1 MGKIVGLG
9 AIALLVDSTYH
20 TPVNYGSMD
29 YMSVGV
35 FKTKWL
41 ARFARREGITDK
53 SLREAID
60 RADRG
65 IVDADLGG
73 GLIKQRVA
81 REGQGRSG
89 GYRMLVAYRVQD
101 RAVFL
106 YGFAKNEQENIG
118 PDELA
123 SLREIAA
130 AWLDADADRIANA
143 VGARELQGVEHGE
156 AGT

>member
-1 MGKIVGLG
+1 
-9 AIALLVDSTYH
+9 
-20 TPVNYGSMD
+20 
-29 YMSVGV
+29 MSCGV

-41 ARFARREGITDK
+41 ARFARRERITDG

-60 RADRG
+60 RAERG

-81 REGQGRSG
+81 REGRGRSG
-89 GYRMLVAYRVQD
+89 GYRMLVAWRQQG

-106 YGFAKNEQENIG
+106 YGFAKSEQDNISF
-118 PDELA
+118 DELA

-130 AWLDADADRIANA
+130 AWLGADTNRIIAAIEAN
-143 VGARELQGVEHGE
+143 ELQEVGHDE
-156 AGT
+156 AET